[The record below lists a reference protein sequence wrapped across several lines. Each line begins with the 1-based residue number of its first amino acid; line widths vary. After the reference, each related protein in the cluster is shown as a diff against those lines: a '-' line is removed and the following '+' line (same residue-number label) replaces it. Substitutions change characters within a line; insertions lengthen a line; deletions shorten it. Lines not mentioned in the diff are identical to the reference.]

1 MQKAT
6 RQQIKEHNKL
16 LVLRTAYSQSNIS
29 RADIARTTRLTRTT
43 VSDIVG
49 ELMDEGLLEEVGI
62 GSSIGGKPPILL
74 SVVDDARQLIC
85 LDLSDDFLQG
95 ALVNLRGKIARR
107 VNMPASCQEEQATLN
122 CIFQLID
129 ELIAAAAA
137 PLVGIGIGSP
147 GLIDSQNG
155 IVREAVNL
163 GWKHVP
169 LKQLLS
175 ERYGMPIYVSNDSHV
190 AALAEFTFGALRGTP
205 NLVVI
210 KVGRGI
216 GSGIVI
222 NGQIFYGDGFSAG
235 EIGHLTVVEDGERCR
250 CGKYGCLETV
260 SSTRAILERVQKENG
275 PGIASLDALSRSFEL
290 GNKRVAA
297 AVGAAGH
304 YLGSVIAELITILNV
319 NNIILSGYFTS
330 FGDPFLELVHAEVN
344 NRVLSKMVDETRLS
358 YSTLGTDSVI
368 LGASALVLS
377 KEFGLT

>member
-235 EIGHLTVVEDGERCR
+235 EIGHLTVVEDGELCR

-260 SSTRAILERVQKENG
+260 SSTRAILERVQRENG
-275 PGIASLDALSRSFEL
+275 LGIVSLDTLSRSFEL
-290 GNKRVAA
+290 GNKRVAD

-319 NNIILSGYFTS
+319 NNIILSGYFTG
-330 FGDPFLELVHAEVN
+330 FGDSFLELVHAEVN

>member
-6 RQQIKEHNKL
+6 RQQIKEHNKR

-129 ELIAAAAA
+129 ELVAAADA

-216 GSGIVI
+216 GSGIII

-235 EIGHLTVVEDGERCR
+235 EIGHLTVVEDGEQCR

-275 PGIASLDALSRSFEL
+275 QGIASLEALSRSFEL
-290 GNKRVAA
+290 GNKRVTA

-330 FGDPFLELVHAEVN
+330 FGEPFLELVHSEVN